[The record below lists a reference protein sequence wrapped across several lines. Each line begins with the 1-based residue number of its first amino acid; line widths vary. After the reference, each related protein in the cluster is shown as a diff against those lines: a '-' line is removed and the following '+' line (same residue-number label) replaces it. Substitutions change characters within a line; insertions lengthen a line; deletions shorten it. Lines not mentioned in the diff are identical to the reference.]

1 MNIQR
6 QKIPSLVTDG
16 MKGLQELLTVLSE
29 GGASSGTALVES
41 YFARFKLWAGSLGA
55 HRVSGSRSLQYRL
68 RDASSIR
75 TLLISLL
82 EDLSR
87 LVLREGKKVGVH
99 IYIDRKLIAR
109 DGSLTIDPKWTHSR
123 SGKRER

>member
-1 MNIQR
+1 MNAQR
-6 QKIPSLVTDG
+6 EQIPSLVAEG
-16 MKGLQELLTVLSE
+16 MNGLSELLTVMSD
-29 GGASSGTALVES
+29 GSSSPGTAIVES
-41 YFARFKLWAGSLGA
+41 YFTRFKIWAGSLGA

-87 LVLREGKKVGVH
+87 LVLREGKEVKIHVW
-99 IYIDRKLIAR
+99 IDQKLTAR
-109 DGSLTIDPKWTHSR
+109 DGSLTIGSKWTHPR
-123 SGKRER
+123 SGERG